1 MGKEKEIW
9 WMQVRGLTGGGRERD
24 CADEKKSVEANGN
37 TRVVKAK
44 QYKKKKCL
52 QQNSNFVHI

>member
-1 MGKEKEIW
+1 MDVGEGSD
-9 WMQVRGLTGGGRERD
+9 RGGRERD